1 LDAIAS
7 SNMVESTGVQ
17 KKKKKKKKRKLKHE
31 DGKVLSISVHL
42 LNEFEY
48 SLASFQLLSQQQ
60 YPDSWLVE
68 PAARP

>member
-1 LDAIAS
+1 
-7 SNMVESTGVQ
+7 MVERTGVQ
-17 KKKKKKKKRKLKHE
+17 KKKKKKKKKLKHE

-48 SLASFQLLSQQQ
+48 SLAGFQLLSQQQ